1 MPRRAPEQPSRAT
14 GCRGVSRA
22 SSVSSGALATP
33 ISGDNGVSHL
43 DADSPSRDTA
53 STPPTATEAQ
63 VRDLERRLQE
73 QNHLYWESARRKE
86 EDLQVARTEAR
97 NLQQQLQELHQK
109 HKQELDKELDKVHF
123 GWVDK
128 VRAEH
133 TELEKVRHAEETL
146 RSEWSQSLNFE
157 VNCVCELRQ
166 ELKDESDTRHIEL
179 KRHQEHSTKSL
190 AKVRAELVEQQ
201 ESLEAEQNISA
212 QTKDFVA
219 TLQMELKEAQHE
231 LAFSKSEASEL
242 RQAVVSSRAETS
254 ELQTVSSRFE
264 EDIAEFRVAFLQQ
277 SQDASQLQSELHTA
291 EATMHTAEAATA
303 EIKETLRRNE
313 EETRRQLVSSKAAFE
328 SEAKQA
334 CYEQNNLKEERQ
346 KQSEEL
352 QRYSNELQAVNN
364 TLKDVQHRCQHE
376 EHCWEEQK
384 SKSSQAQDNLKAE
397 LNDLILRS
405 SVDASKLRL
414 KADEATSC
422 FQQYEA
428 EASSHQEVIV
438 AELTKERQ
446 SALQES
452 ESAGEGRRLLALA
465 TEKFGRARNEL
476 EEAEKERGIKAA
488 ELAGAHDIEDQLR
501 RRINGIRDEM
511 VAAKEAERLAQ
522 DGREAAQQCAAK
534 TVTELQDVASS
545 EQAWAKAEK
554 AVAADCQKLKA
565 EINRHVQSHEEALAQ
580 KDADLR
586 ELRSHASRQLE
597 KLRLSTEDWAANEA
611 KRERDLEVAN
621 QNMSKANKK
630 IEELCAELVV
640 AQSKTQRLH
649 SNEKDLKQARAEADH
664 CARLTHSLEAQL
676 DESREKL
683 RRAELRQEAKGEEL
697 EGLKARSAALQS
709 QMQDLKGKLSAERLT
724 RQRGADPGTAKGDTW
739 LYSESTG
746 FFAPL
751 AGGAQPSKSCGTP
764 PGVPNIGSE
773 DKSSGSAPAA
783 KRSHSVGE
791 LPRPAA
797 PMPMP
802 PIMPGSNKM
811 LPPPGGPSLRMGW
824 ATNAARSGSSKKG

>member
-1 MPRRAPEQPSRAT
+1 MTMPRRAPEQPSRAT

-22 SSVSSGALATP
+22 SSVSSAALATP
-33 ISGDNGVSHL
+33 ISGDHGVSHS
-43 DADSPSRDTA
+43 DADAPSRDTA

-86 EDLQVARTEAR
+86 EDLQVAHTEAR

-109 HKQELDKELDKVHF
+109 HKQSELLANAEL
-123 GWVDK
+123 DK

-166 ELKDESDTRHIEL
+166 ELKDESDTRHIEIHEL

-190 AKVRAELVEQQ
+190 AKVRAELEEQQ

-219 TLQMELKEAQHE
+219 TLQMELEEAHHE

-242 RQAVVSSRAETS
+242 RQASVSSRAETS
-254 ELQTVSSRFE
+254 ELQTVSSRFQ
-264 EDIAEFRVAFLQQ
+264 EDFAELRVAFLQQ

-291 EATMHTAEAATA
+291 EATMHTAEEATA

-328 SEAKQA
+328 SEAKRA

-352 QRYSNELQAVNN
+352 QRYSKELQAVNN
-364 TLKDVQHRCQHE
+364 TLRDVQHRCQHE

-428 EASSHQEVIV
+428 EASSHQEVIL

-452 ESAGEGRRLLALA
+452 ESAVEGRRLLALA

-476 EEAEKERGIKAA
+476 EEAEKDRGIKAA

-501 RRINGIRDEM
+501 RRINGIRDEV
-511 VAAKEAERLAQ
+511 VAAKEAERLAH

-554 AVAADCQKLKA
+554 AVAADCQMLKA

-621 QNMSKANKK
+621 QNMSKANRK

-764 PGVPNIGSE
+764 PGVPNTGSE

-791 LPRPAA
+791 LPRPAP

-802 PIMPGSNKM
+802 PIMPGSHKM
-811 LPPPGGPSLRMGW
+811 LPPPGAPSLRMGW
-824 ATNAARSGSSKKG
+824 ATNAARNGSSKKG